1 MPIIALVVA
10 VFAVATAGLFGK
22 RLRVPRRSSADR
34 APEPAPTTAPPAP
47 PDRLGSLGQSFRRE
61 AAAGRHDAL
70 LRRLD
75 QELPEWPAASTL
87 IEAARDLFALEAALD
102 AARAAGVPDAVTRL
116 AAEEAN
122 DTAELLWGRAER
134 LAAAGRAGVLSPRLE
149 ADIERQ
155 DDQLMRLRESI
166 REARAGLSELSLS
179 GNERCNAVRRA
190 EGRFR
195 ALADT
200 ARELQELD
208 QGPG

>member
-1 MPIIALVVA
+1 MGGELMAILAVA
-10 VFAVATAGLFGK
+10 VVLIATVGLFGK
-22 RLRVPRRSSADR
+22 RLRLPGRSAPDR
-34 APEPAPTTAPPAP
+34 APEPVPTTAP
-47 PDRLGSLGQSFRRE
+47 PDRLGPLGQSFRAE

-87 IEAARDLFALEAALD
+87 IEAARDLFALESALD
-102 AARAAGVPDAVTRL
+102 AARAAGVPDAVTRP
-116 AAEEAN
+116 AAEEAK

-134 LAAAGRAGVLSPRLE
+134 LAAAGRSGVLSPRLE

-179 GNERCNAVRRA
+179 GDERPNAVRRA

-208 QGPG
+208 QGPA